1 MFFQLNPIYAHSQL
15 LKSKLHKHSLSNLYH
30 KEQDPLRSLNFT
42 AAIGPETVEWISNA
56 FLNNQTL
63 CSNLNDN
70 RLLLLLLGV
79 VEGLSCRSPPK
90 NSSQFSACLQ
100 ILFNL
105 TDLLEELM
113 LLWLQARNNSRS
125 SSQSGDQPSSYLCIT
140 LFSRFLL
147 RVWFILASNST
158 SPFLSPSHIADLQ
171 MLLPRPI
178 TMITNISMSLSKD
191 WLFKENR
198 TLDAEFTFL
207 FLESLYV
214 SFFSIN
220 TFVGNPLVPAESF
233 LAALQYSLYDSSQ
246 EWLVYVCSKL
256 QSMPRNSTH
265 WDLVIDSIH
274 LLLSWMTREMILISD
289 AIHSCQQAAKS
300 QLLMQH
306 DTAGT
311 RPVSY
316 SLETSL
322 GFDKQEQRLC
332 KISQSLLSIFDTTP
346 NIQLLAL
353 QLLAQTGLDKVGI
366 ISDFLPRVSH
376 SSVWSMPEVLDL
388 YLELLEKAWFQL
400 SPDYAGSVEFWSK
413 VHHYVTPLLE
423 GSCQTVLQVMY
434 HLLFLF
440 SHHSLYLKSA
450 LTQHVLVKY
459 HQEMVDNFKKK
470 ISTIN
475 GTTEKGVAWSRN
487 AGNQGLVKV
496 DFEIEEENV
505 FCQYLKL
512 VQKMASHPS
521 SLVLFLDNSKNLYS
535 LFLFLPVARF
545 RLETLSIFG
554 TVLKTLCTPW
564 EASIVNSNKLSRN
577 STHFHLVN
585 SLLQLAF
592 EFREGTLVSRC
603 NQLSLGRENV
613 TSFNLR
619 QVDEVHIV
627 VQGLLDCSTVS
638 DLVRSS
644 LVEHLSLINDIWG
657 ILAHSTATCNVL
669 ISIMND
675 NHIWDVIQVLAP
687 SLAGL
692 LERLQ
697 QWYCQEKGGI
707 KDDKTNLLVGLQ
719 ETCVSLLCH
728 LLTMATIMCRAREDP
743 LKVSLLFIVDE

>member
-1 MFFQLNPIYAHSQL
+1 MNPIYARSQL
-15 LKSKLHKHSLSNLYH
+15 LKSKQHNHSLANLSH
-30 KEQDPLRSLNFT
+30 KEQDPLRSLNFIP
-42 AAIGPETVEWISNA
+42 AIGPETVEWISDA

-63 CSNLNDN
+63 SSNLNDN

-79 VEGLSCRSPPK
+79 VEGLSCRSLPK
-90 NSSQFSACLQ
+90 NGSQLSACLQ

-113 LLWLQARNNSRS
+113 VLWLQSRNKSRS
-125 SSQSGDQPSSYLCIT
+125 PSQSSGQSSSYLCIT

-147 RVWFILASNST
+147 RVYLILAGNST

-178 TMITNISMSLSKD
+178 TMVTNISMSLSKD

-198 TLDAEFTFL
+198 ILDAEFTFL

-233 LAALQYSLYDSSQ
+233 LAALQSSLYDSSQ
-246 EWLVYVCSKL
+246 EWLVYICSKL

-265 WDLVIDSIH
+265 WDLVIDSTH
-274 LLLSWMTREMILISD
+274 LLLGRMTREMILVSD

-311 RPVSY
+311 RPVNY

-322 GFDKQEQRLC
+322 GFDKLEQRLC

-346 NIQLLAL
+346 SIQLLAL

-400 SPDYAGSVEFWSK
+400 SPDYAGTVEFWSK

-440 SHHSLYLKSA
+440 SHRSLYLKSA

-459 HQEMVDNFKKK
+459 HQGAVDNFKKK
-470 ISTIN
+470 TSIIN
-475 GTTEKGVAWSRN
+475 GATEKGVVWSSSP
-487 AGNQGLVKV
+487 GKQGLVKV

-521 SLVLFLDNSKNLYS
+521 SLVLFLDNPKNLYS
-535 LFLFLPVARF
+535 LFLYLPVARF
-545 RLETLSIFG
+545 RLGTLSIFG
-554 TVLKTLCTPW
+554 NILKTLCTPW
-564 EASIVNSNKLSRN
+564 EASIVHTNKLSGN

-592 EFREGTLVSRC
+592 EFHEGTLVSRC
-603 NQLSLGRENV
+603 NQLSSGRENV

-619 QVDEVHIV
+619 QVDEVHII

-644 LVEHLSLINDIWG
+644 FVEHLSLITDIWG
-657 ILAHSTATCNVL
+657 ILAHSTATCDVL

-697 QWYCQEKGGI
+697 QWCCQENGDM
-707 KDDKTNLLVGLQ
+707 KDETNLLVNLQ

-728 LLTMATIMCRAREDP
+728 LLTMAAIMCRTREDP
-743 LKVSLLFIVDE
+743 LKVSSLFIVDE